1 MNRRIALRRQRCP
14 RLVLENAEG
23 HTVVEV
29 LLALLLFSVVATA
42 LCLVLVA
49 QHRFYTIQ
57 AHVARTR
64 NAARLAVEVLA
75 GELRDS
81 SPSGGDLYAVGPDSV
96 ALRSTSGFGIV
107 CAVSA
112 NTVSL
117 WRLTGTF
124 GVLNTDSAL
133 VFEEHR
139 FDSSLDDRWTAA
151 RILSV
156 RLGGTGLCPNG
167 RPPTATLALDR
178 AVTGATVGSPLRGF
192 RPYVYKLY
200 RGADG
205 SWWLGQRLR
214 GGRFQPVTGPFA
226 APAQGGLRLEY
237 LTDAGAITADPR
249 RVSSVRIA
257 VKAVSVRPISRG
269 GRTDLV
275 TDTLSMRVYLRNS

>member
-1 MNRRIALRRQRCP
+1 
-14 RLVLENAEG
+14 
-23 HTVVEV
+23 VVEV

-42 LCLVLVA
+42 LCLLLVA

-57 AHVARTR
+57 AQVASTR
-64 NAARLAVEVLA
+64 NAARLVVDVLA

-96 ALRSTSGFGIV
+96 ALRSTSGFGVV

-124 GVLNTDSAL
+124 GTLDTDSVL
-133 VFEEHR
+133 VFEDHR
-139 FDSSLDDRWTAA
+139 LDSSLDDRWTAA
-151 RILSV
+151 RILNV

-167 RPPTATLALDR
+167 RPPTITLSLDR

-200 RGADG
+200 LGAG
-205 SWWLGQRLR
+205 GNWWLGQRLR
-214 GGRFQPVTGPFA
+214 GSRIQPVAGPFA
-226 APAQGGLRLEY
+226 APSDGGLSLEY
-237 LTDAGAITADPR
+237 MADTGAVTADPG

-257 VKAVSVRPISRG
+257 VKAVSVQPISRG

-275 TDTLSMRVYLRNS
+275 TDTLSVSVYLRNS